1 MAWKRLTVED
11 LKLVLSQDE
20 IDKLENMSV
29 DMENIIN
36 AQIDAVANLFRGAWK
51 SKGYIV
57 DVRDCYVA
65 PSYVI
70 PILNYARYQI
80 WTRFPMTENYS
91 LSEPRQKGY
100 DEAVELLK
108 NPYIGVE
115 DPADKNDPDNPNNKV
130 KQIDSAISIPYLRMD
145 DPYIGFSYNFQNK
158 FNETI

>member
-11 LKLVLSQDE
+11 LKLVLAQDE
-20 IDKLENMSV
+20 IEKLEERSV
-29 DMENIIN
+29 EMENIIN

-51 SKGYIV
+51 SKGYTV
-57 DVRDCYVA
+57 DVRDYYVA

-70 PILNYARYQI
+70 PVLNYARWQI

>member
-11 LKLVLSQDE
+11 LKLVLAQDE
-20 IDKLENMSV
+20 IEKLEERSV
-29 DMENIIN
+29 EMENIIN
-36 AQIDAVANLFRGAWK
+36 TQLDTVANLFRGAWK
-51 SKGYIV
+51 SKGYTV

-70 PILNYARYQI
+70 PVLNYARYQI

-91 LSEPRQKGY
+91 LSEPREKGY

-130 KQIDSAISIPYLRMD
+130 KQVDSAITMPYLRMD
-145 DPYIGFSYNFQNK
+145 DPYFGFSANFQNK